1 MGNIVDKDILEK
13 LKSIVLFSDF
23 TNDEKRLEKC
33 QNIMKKEKFKTS
45 DYIIK
50 EGDFGDILYILY
62 SGKVRILRNT
72 LSNDEYTVVIL
83 DSKDHIFFGEVA
95 LIDSD
100 RRSASVV
107 AETDC
112 EALSIDRKNF
122 IKLCEDDPL
131 MGYKIVLQIAKR
143 ISGSLRKMNK
153 DVITLF
159 EALVNEVEGG
169 I

>member
-1 MGNIVDKDILEK
+1 VDKEILEK

-33 QNIMKKEKFKTS
+33 YNIMKKEKFKS
-45 DYIIK
+45 CDYIIK
-50 EGDFGDILYILY
+50 EGEFGDVLYILY

-112 EALSIDRKNF
+112 DALSIDRKSF